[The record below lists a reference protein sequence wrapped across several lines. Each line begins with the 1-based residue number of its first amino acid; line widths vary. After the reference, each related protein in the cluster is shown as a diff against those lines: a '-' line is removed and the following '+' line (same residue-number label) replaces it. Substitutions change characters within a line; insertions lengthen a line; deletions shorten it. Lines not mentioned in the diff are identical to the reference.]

1 MPSQIDPLLDDRQ
14 HDNFR
19 DLVGN
24 ESGESLFKT
33 LWRHKLLF
41 LICTSIAAGVGFW
54 HHGRKPLTYAA
65 STNLMIRSENPLVL
79 DVDSGAY
86 VGGIPDA
93 QVISS
98 LIRSDNIILDAS
110 NDLEIAALSSV
121 PGSVANKLRSGLV
134 YKSHS
139 AGGKSDRAISTLSF
153 EGTDPDFCVAAV
165 NAAARAI
172 EAYFEKERATSL
184 NTFSALIRKAE
195 DKLFPELEEWEA
207 KYQEFRRTA
216 PLDWANNGEAVNP
229 HRERLPRLREQLFSL
244 ENERR
249 QLRMDFD
256 LIKSVWE
263 KEKDLTLVTHLIKQ
277 ISGNSMS
284 VLHAPLENFE
294 TEEVEIA
301 KTPIQK
307 PEFEMRRMPDVQVQD
322 LELQFIQVEESLLSL
337 EVQLDSTVAELG
349 NNHPSVRTIRQ
360 QVESTREKMQ
370 QLAEKRKIR
379 MDELEAE
386 FEAKR
391 KEWLEKQAS
400 TTDPLVD
407 LQGMLEKKRSKA
419 QIKFISGYSASLK
432 QRIQL
437 IDEQHMEIQDTIAR
451 EKASGD
457 ALVQAETD
465 DAMYRRQIETVR
477 GMLIQLEEQMT
488 GLNISEVNN
497 GIRVEPLMSSVSPY
511 VTGPN
516 LGKDMLVSILVGL
529 GISGLLSL
537 LLEANARTFRN
548 SEQIASELQVSLL
561 AHIPL
566 DDASGNRKRSEATGD
581 LKEMHANL
589 SVIHR
594 PECSAS
600 EAFRCARTNILFDST
615 NNGRKVYQ
623 VTSPLPGDGKSTIA
637 ANLACTLAQ
646 SNKRTLLIDLDLRSP
661 RLTARFDLTGEPGVT
676 NLLNGEVDPI
686 AAIRSTA
693 IEGLDVLPSG
703 TIPSNPAEALLLPE
717 MEDAFAWF
725 RDQYDFVIVDCPPL
739 LLVTDPA
746 ITTQYVDATILALR
760 IVRKSRPNANEAVAI
775 LRNAGAEIAGVVI
788 NKIDEVNV
796 GSYYQ
801 IGGDGSYRSVGY
813 GYGKKYRKERT
824 KAGEA
829 NYVVLGKSQGLKQAE
844 LRTPE
849 VQPLVG
855 SIESLDDGIE
865 IDFDSGVI
873 DNG

>member
-661 RLTARFDLTGEPGVT
+661 RLTARFDLAGEPGVT